1 MISVLVYGRND
12 TRGYGMQKRVAI
24 SLNTIAEVLSAPTSE
39 IIFVDYNTPNHLP
52 TLPELIRDMLT
63 EKARLRTRVLRV
75 RPHVHARF
83 APFSPLPVL
92 EPIARNIGLRRSRP
106 QNRWILSTNTD
117 AIFVP
122 PPGQSLCDVV
132 RDLPG
137 THYGAPRFEL
147 PERMW
152 EALDRLDP
160 VGTIATVS
168 DWGVR
173 ARLNEVVRGQG
184 AVQFDNPGDF
194 QLVRRSILFALDA
207 FDEEALLGWH
217 VDQNLAHRIRL
228 KYGEEGDLSDR
239 VKLYHCSHAR
249 QPTATHSQDRV
260 ENDVQR
266 FVHDVREPT
275 ILRQRDVWGCID
287 DHVGEVDL
295 RQPTTLALL
304 DAIDAAV
311 APLADGP
318 LTASYSSRAFD
329 SLWYDAGHAGVYL
342 LDLLSTFPRGVT
354 LGFAGCRR
362 DMLDMLA
369 SGLVALGF
377 TEKLVVAESGVE
389 ALGLDNDDR
398 FRIWP
403 SARFAESVDVMIFE
417 FGLLRD
423 QSGEARVADE
433 PVTWTEAEEKALEA
447 VAGLFQSA
455 VQLELDRGSPDYADR
470 MLVTVNAVNSRFERL
485 IVSSLDATPSPYT
498 TRLRYGAVLRAVK
511 GAAQDGS
518 ATQRTALM
526 EARLHLA
533 ALLRDGLEEPATRL
547 NLASHARVLRKLVAE
562 AKLLLPP
569 GVTTEEFMSRLAV
582 VQAPPPEIERLP
594 RATPEEEADDD
605 ALSHAA
611 RLRDFENPAWIAAA
625 RRISPVAMR
634 TKVRRDAWIWERAQI
649 VRGLEQLVDRGVRGR
664 ALLVAEM
671 ADDIS
676 PVLADMFTTLDLVD
690 VRNVLGSEP
699 AALRR
704 AGAFSS
710 GPHIFMEKMRVI
722 EAGELAEAAY
732 DAIVIPHGA
741 AFRLGVCG
749 LAPLLARLRPAMK
762 TGSVLVIASDVAMTD
777 AQRNGRP
784 GWSAAGPQG
793 FSAALDQHAG
803 LRIVHDNFT
812 GLDADDVALVG
823 SSEDLE
829 AGLPVLGVRRGDEIF
844 WPAVWFFKAQS
855 ASVPSPALEAHLADL
870 VLGDQ
875 MQAVSIT
882 ERTIR
887 LDHALVSGAGQGEG
901 HIFFGPY
908 LKLPEGAYVAQVIVA
923 PGAEPGESVIRL
935 VAEVALGSDILIQQE
950 LRLDSFTWDRPA
962 LFELPFHVPAAWGIR
977 GEARSCEIRL
987 WTNGGMTCEVR
998 SILVTGNPPVQIVS
1012 PEAVEPD
1019 L

>member
-12 TRGYGMQKRVAI
+12 ARGYGMHKRVAI

-52 TLPELIRDMLT
+52 ALPELIRDMLT

-122 PPGQSLCDVV
+122 PPGRSLCDVV
-132 RDLPG
+132 HDLPG

-194 QLVRRSILFALDA
+194 QLVRRSVLFALDA

-217 VDQNLAHRIRL
+217 VDQNLAHRIRM

-249 QPTATHSQDRV
+249 QPTATHSHDRV

-266 FVHDVREPT
+266 FVHQVREPA
-275 ILRQRDVWGCID
+275 ILRQRDVWGCVD

-304 DAIDAAV
+304 DAIEAAV

-318 LTASYSSRAFD
+318 LNASYTSKAFD

-362 DMLDMLA
+362 DMLELLA
-369 SGLVALGF
+369 GGLVALGF
-377 TEKLVVAESGVE
+377 TEKLVVVESSAE
-389 ALGLDNDDR
+389 ALGVAGDDR
-398 FRIWP
+398 FRSWP
-403 SARFAESVDVMIFE
+403 SDRFAESVDVMIFE
-417 FGLLRD
+417 FGLQRD
-423 QSGEARVADE
+423 QSGAPRAADE
-433 PVTWTEAEEKALEA
+433 PVTWTEAEEKALET
-447 VAGLFQSA
+447 VAGQFQSA
-455 VQLELDRGSPDYADR
+455 VQLELDRGGPDYADR
-470 MLVTVNAVNSRFERL
+470 MFVTVNAVNSRFERL
-485 IVSSLDATPSPYT
+485 IVSGLDATPSPYT
-498 TRLRYGAVLRAVK
+498 TRLRYGAVLRASN
-511 GAAQDGS
+511 GAAPVG
-518 ATQRTALM
+518 AAAQRPALM
-526 EARLHLA
+526 EARLLLA
-533 ALLRDGLEEPATRL
+533 TLLQDGFDAPETRL
-547 NLASHARVLRKLVAE
+547 TLASNARVLRNLVAE
-562 AKLLLPP
+562 ARLPLP
-569 GVTTEEFMSRLAV
+569 AGVTTEAFLSRLAA
-582 VQAPPPEIERLP
+582 VQAPPPESERLP
-594 RATPEEEADDD
+594 RARPDDLVDGD

-611 RLRDFENPAWIAAA
+611 RVRDFENPAWIAAA

-649 VRGLEQLVDRGVRGR
+649 VRGLEQLVDRSVRGR

-676 PVLADMFTTLDLVD
+676 PVLADMFTALDLID
-690 VRNVLGSEP
+690 VRSLLGAEPPVLQ
-699 AALRR
+699 R

-722 EAGELAEAAY
+722 ERGDLAEAAY

-749 LAPLLARLRPAMK
+749 LAPLLSRLRPSMK
-762 TGSVLVIASDVAMTD
+762 AGAVLVIASDVAAMD
-777 AQRNGRP
+777 MQRNGRP

-793 FSAALDQHAG
+793 FPAVLGQHAG

-812 GLDADDVALVG
+812 GLEADDISLVG
-823 SSEDLE
+823 SPEDLE
-829 AGLPVLGVRRGDEIF
+829 AGLPVLGVRRGEEIF
-844 WPAVWFFKAQS
+844 WPAVWFFMAQS
-855 ASVPSPALEAHLADL
+855 ASVTSSALGAHLADL
-870 VLGDQ
+870 ILGDQ
-875 MQAVSIT
+875 LKTVSIT

-887 LDHALVSGAGQGEG
+887 RETALISGAGQGDG

-908 LKLPEGAYVAQVIVA
+908 LKLPASAYTARIIVA
-923 PGAEPGESVIRL
+923 PAEEPGEGVVHL
-935 VAEVALGSDILIQQE
+935 VAEVALGPDILIQQE
-950 LRLDSFTWDRPA
+950 LRLDAMAWDRPA
-962 LFELPFHVPAAWGIR
+962 LFELPFAV
-977 GEARSCEIRL
+977 GETEKACEVRL
-987 WTNGGMTCEVR
+987 WTNGGMGCEVR
-998 SILVTGNPPVQIVS
+998 SITI
-1012 PEAVEPD
+1012 ARTEPTP
-1019 L
+1019 